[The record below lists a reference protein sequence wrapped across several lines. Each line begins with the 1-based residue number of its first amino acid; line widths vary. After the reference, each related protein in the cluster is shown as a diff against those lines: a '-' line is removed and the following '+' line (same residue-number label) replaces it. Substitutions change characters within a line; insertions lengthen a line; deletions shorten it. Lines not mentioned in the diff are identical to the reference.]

1 MPSSTR
7 LALLTS
13 LGLTTIGPVSWYSA
27 AVAEDPACRADL
39 DGDRMVDAADFGQ
52 LLVFWGDCP
61 GADCPGDLDGNGLVE
76 GQDLGIMLTLWGPV
90 PGSCDSGPTPAEPFH
105 MPTLTD
111 TSTLDVVVV
120 EPWHVDTIDG
130 TTRQKLID
138 IHVDDWWQGVEI
150 RVPVRFVVPLDGTVE
165 GFIISGSG
173 LNEESDG
180 DTPVSAS
187 DRVALDA
194 GAGVVTT
201 KIRALNPDH
210 YPSLPPPGVLQARFA
225 ETLDY
230 RYSEYYLWGAIMMR
244 SITAAFD
251 DELFLPGPVIAY
263 GNSKNGMTPLI
274 ASIHDERV
282 TAVRSTHAFTTYTP
296 IRAHEP
302 TAIAHVESAN
312 EAFAAARADG
322 LPQGDQEWNYYGK
335 GFSNMVEAAATVGWT
350 TEEVL
355 TAIDRVADDLYV
367 SENWDELTKRGVEIF
382 SIPGSHD
389 WVAYDVPGTGA
400 ILPGLRTYIVPNSGH
415 ARNGHPEAPS
425 KNVDAAFFAEQL
437 AGVDRGLETPEV
449 STVVKGDTLEV
460 TVTFPDGGVPEE
472 SKIFWMYDRGPDG
485 SAWYLYDLFPE
496 DNWMTMTGRGST
508 WNASIELEPD
518 RSFIDLVTTHTVT
531 VDERAIPI
539 SAPYTRVEL
548 DRIGITSVPRNG
560 ATSVGP

>member
-1 MPSSTR
+1 MPSITR
-7 LALLTS
+7 LALITS
-13 LGLTTIGPVSWYSA
+13 LGLITIGPADRYSS
-27 AVAEDPACRADL
+27 AVAEDPVCGADL
-39 DGDRMVDAADFGQ
+39 DGDQMIDAADFGQ
-52 LLVFWGDCP
+52 LLVSWGDCQ
-61 GADCPGDLDGNGLVE
+61 ADDCPGDLDGNGVVE

-90 PGSCDSGPTPAEPFH
+90 PGSCVSGPTPAEPFH
-105 MPTLTD
+105 MPTMTD
-111 TSTLDVVVV
+111 TTTLDVVVV

-150 RVPVRFVVPLDGTVE
+150 RVPVRFVVPLEGTVE
-165 GFIISGSG
+165 GFVISGSG
-173 LNEESDG
+173 LNETSDG
-180 DTPVSAS
+180 DEPVSAS

-201 KIRALNPDH
+201 KIKSLGYYPD
-210 YPSLPPPGVLQARFA
+210 LPPEGVLRARFA
-225 ETLDY
+225 DTLDY

-251 DELFLPGPVIAY
+251 DERFQPGPVIAY

-274 ASIHDERV
+274 ASIHDERI
-282 TAVRSTHAFTTYTP
+282 TAVRSTHAFTTDTP
-296 IRAHEP
+296 IRAHDP
-302 TAIAHVESAN
+302 DAIAQVESAN
-312 EAFAAARADG
+312 EAFVAARADG
-322 LPQGDQEWNYYGK
+322 LPSGDQEWSYYDK
-335 GFSNMVEAAATVGWT
+335 GFQNLVEAAATVGWT
-350 TEEVL
+350 TDEVL

-400 ILPGLRTYIVPNSGH
+400 ALPGLRTYIVPNGGH
-415 ARNGHPEAPS
+415 GRAGHPEAPS
-425 KNVDAAFFAEQL
+425 KDVDAAFFAEQL
-437 AGVDRGLETPEV
+437 AGVDGGLETPEI
-449 STVVKGDTLEV
+449 STAINGDILEV
-460 TVTFPDGGVPEE
+460 TVTFPEGGVPEE

-496 DNWMTMTGRGST
+496 ENWAEMSGSEST
-508 WNASIELEPD
+508 WTASIPIE
-518 RSFIDLVTTHTVT
+518 SGHTSIDLITTHTVT
-531 VDERAIPI
+531 VGDNIIPI

-560 ATSVGP
+560 ATSVGR